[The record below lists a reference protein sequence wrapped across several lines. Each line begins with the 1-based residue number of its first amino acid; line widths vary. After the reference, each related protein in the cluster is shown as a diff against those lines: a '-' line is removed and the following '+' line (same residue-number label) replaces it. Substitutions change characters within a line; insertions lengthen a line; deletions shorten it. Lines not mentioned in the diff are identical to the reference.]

1 MSEEIRTNQVRKL
14 PLWKSCLQK
23 MEEEGLHYGTS
34 FTVEWLEEQLS
45 AKFGTIGFMIAIHDL
60 RIELEKRGFAIAGS
74 PKKTGRYA
82 ILPAKDNAAVMSRM
96 SRKGKRYFVRTVLLG
111 SNTDMSELT
120 PEEKKR
126 HQSVLERARLRVA
139 LIDREKTL
147 KRFLAKHAPRLLGSE
162 PSR

>member
-82 ILPAKDNAAVMSRM
+82 ILPAKDNAA
-96 SRKGKRYFVRTVLLG
+96 
-111 SNTDMSELT
+111 NTDMSELT
-120 PEEKKR
+120 PEEMKR

>member
-23 MEEEGLHYGTS
+23 MEEEGICYGKTYA
-34 FTVEWLEEQLS
+34 VAWLEEQLS
-45 AKFGTIGFMIAIHDL
+45 ATLTDVSFGIGIYNL
-60 RIELEKRGFAIAGS
+60 RVELEKRGFSLAGS
-74 PKKTGRYA
+74 PTKTGHYA
-82 ILPAKDNAAVMSRM
+82 IVPAKDNAAVMARM
-96 SRKGKRYFVRTVLLG
+96 SRKGKRYFQRTVLLG